1 MTRKVARKGTRGLVL
16 DSLEQM
22 RVNYEIVEESTF
34 IIFHYQGETYHIS
47 AENRSTFIT
56 IGVLGLMSVDVDDLD
71 EVNRMRKAI
80 NDANN
85 ESSVTFFFMVNKEL
99 GTITA
104 HCKKVIPFMKEITEL
119 DDYLKTVLHEMSRE
133 REFFD
138 RKMTKLR
145 NEGIEEDSDEQDY
158 GTRKMFLK
166 TLTKM
171 GCPYEIDRDDEILFN
186 FQGGRFI
193 ATVEDKYRY
202 IRFIYPAFQCVD
214 CDDVPAVS
222 RLRKAINNTNTECE
236 TITAYRIDEENK
248 VMYAYGRM
256 SLLFSRELP
265 DHDLYLRTELLE
277 FFKSRHYLE
286 AELFKL
292 TAMEASEE
300 E

>member
-1 MTRKVARKGTRGLVL
+1 MARKLVTKCTQVLVL
-16 DSLEQM
+16 ETLEQM
-22 RVNYEIVEESTF
+22 KIKYEIEENNIL
-34 IIFHYQGETYHIS
+34 IIFQYRGENFCIH
-47 AENRSTFIT
+47 ADNQNPFIC
-56 IGVLGLMSVDVDDLD
+56 IWIFNLMCVDVDELD
-71 EVNRMRKAI
+71 DVNHMLKVI
-80 NDANN
+80 NEA
-85 ESSVTFFFMVNKEL
+85 NKESNTTFL
-99 GTITA
+99 FLIDKEKGTICA
-104 HCKKVIPFMKEITEL
+104 HCKRVIPFMTEMTEL
-119 DDYLKTVLHEMSRE
+119 DLYLKTTLHEMSRAHKW
-133 REFFD
+133 FHC
-138 RKMTKLR
+138 KVAKLR
-145 NEGIEEDSDEQDY
+145 EVREKTNIGEQDY

-186 FQGGRFI
+186 FQGGRFV
-193 ATVEDKYRY
+193 ATVEDKYKY

>member
-16 DSLEQM
+16 DTLEQM

-85 ESSVTFFFMVNKEL
+85 ESSVTFLFLIDKEK
-99 GTITA
+99 GTICA
-104 HCKKVIPFMKEITEL
+104 HCKRVIPFMTEMTEL
-119 DDYLKTVLHEMSRE
+119 DLYLKTTLHEMSRAHKW
-133 REFFD
+133 FHC
-138 RKMTKLR
+138 KVAKLR
-145 NEGIEEDSDEQDY
+145 EVREKTNIGERDY
-158 GTRKMFLK
+158 GTRRLFIKS
-166 TLTKM
+166 LTKM
-171 GCPYEIDRDDEILFN
+171 GCPYEIKEDNDIVFYYEGDEFV
-186 FQGGRFI
+186 
-193 ATVEDKYRY
+193 ATVEDNNKYVSLL
-202 IRFIYPAFQCVD
+202 YPSFYYAD
-214 CDDVPAVS
+214 YEDVPAVS